1 MKNKIRPAI
10 AVTAATPT
18 TIPTIAPVDNPDE
31 PFPSCP
37 GFDAAASLLLLVDD
51 AAVFVAELA
60 RLDDESLVPVLLVS
74 EAPAVVSVKLLL
86 AGSEIVSDEEISV
99 VKLEV
104 VPAGVVWELE
114 LVTVPVELLDVTLL
128 ASRTLNSPEYFEPVT
143 PSCCKASE

>member
-1 MKNKIRPAI
+1 M
-10 AVTAATPT
+10 
-18 TIPTIAPVDNPDE
+18 DNPDE